1 MLLSQYFL
9 FLIMLNFTHHIT
21 DQQQLQASTDSNKNN
36 TTVNQFTFFSKITF
50 HKKPNFSHW
59 KVNFFDYLFPRN
71 LTPYSPPPRTLMKD
85 LSSPFLHPSKPV
97 KKKNPKQQPKP
108 LLRAVASASMCEN
121 TCRSYLL
128 PCCSFNF
135 ILTGLDHFIF
145 RHCKHLWLKAKGEF

>member
-1 MLLSQYFL
+1 MQKIY
-9 FLIMLNFTHHIT
+9 I
-21 DQQQLQASTDSNKNN
+21 
-36 TTVNQFTFFSKITF
+36 FSKITF

-59 KVNFFDYLFPRN
+59 KVNFSDYLFSRN

-97 KKKNPKQQPKP
+97 KKIKTKQQPKP

-121 TCRSYLL
+121 IGRSYLL

-135 ILTGLDHFIF
+135 ILAGLDHFIF
-145 RHCKHLWLKAKGEF
+145 RHCKHLWLKAKGEFWYCPQNFLHFTVSWSPFTTPELLPCFSLLYF